1 MRDIDYTGSSGGL
14 LALAFGAGWATAT
27 TMWLAVA
34 GMVWRFFLEP
44 RISQL
49 QSEVQAN
56 REQIMRLETALLIH
70 GSAKVQAFI
79 RATETERP
87 VEEAVTS

>member
-1 MRDIDYTGSSGGL
+1 MRDLDYTGSSGGL

-27 TMWLAVA
+27 TMWFAVA

-44 RISQL
+44 QIAQL
-49 QSEVQAN
+49 KADNLAN

-70 GSAKVQAFI
+70 GSANVRRAI
-79 RATETERP
+79 RATEAEP
-87 VEEAVTS
+87 AADEAVTP

>member
-1 MRDIDYTGSSGGL
+1 MRDLDYTGSSGGL

-27 TMWLAVA
+27 TMWFAVA

-44 RISQL
+44 QIAQL
-49 QSEVQAN
+49 KADNLAN

-70 GSAKVQAFI
+70 GSASVKRAIQATAPEPAADEA
-79 RATETERP
+79 ATP
-87 VEEAVTS
+87 

>member
-44 RISQL
+44 RITQL
-49 QSEVQAN
+49 QGEVQAN

-70 GSAKVQAFI
+70 GSPSVRRAI
-79 RATETERP
+79 RAPEPEISA
-87 VEEAVTS
+87 EEAVTP

>member
-44 RISQL
+44 RITQL
-49 QSEVQAN
+49 QSDLQAN

-70 GSAKVQAFI
+70 GSANVRKAI
-79 RATETERP
+79 RAPECEP
-87 VEEAVTS
+87 AADEAVTP

>member
-14 LALAFGAGWATAT
+14 LALAFGAGWAAAT
-27 TMWLAVA
+27 TMWFAVA

-44 RISQL
+44 QIAQL
-49 QSEVQAN
+49 KADNLAN

-79 RATETERP
+79 RATDTERP
-87 VEEAVTS
+87 AAEAETL